1 MNREG
6 KTTLPFL
13 FIHYLLVMKFK
24 IFPLSYFILLI
35 GILSCT
41 KDNTPD
47 KNGGLIQL
55 ISVKIGSS
63 TLNVNST
70 INNVPN
76 DQPIQFS
83 FSSAVDTTSLHKVI
97 TIQNSAGAVVAYT
110 YSSIS
115 NSTALNVT
123 PTSNLQ
129 YSTNYTLVISS
140 SLHGIIGETFPGVQ
154 FKFTTL
160 TGSMV
165 IDSISLNGKA
175 LTTSTLQNIDPQKIN
190 FKITFSQD
198 LDPANYKSSFSF
210 TGPPLS
216 FALSSDNKTLLA
228 SNTAKAKG
236 LARYSFSI
244 SSALTSAGGFTFSG
258 YSSYFYTGVDS
269 TYQFTQI
276 SDDNLLTLIQQQ
288 TFKYFWDFGHPSCGM
303 ARERNSSG
311 DIVTTGG
318 SGFGIMAMIVGM
330 ERGFIT
336 RADGITRL
344 DKILGF
350 LETCDRFH
358 GVWPHWINGVTGK
371 TQPFSATDNGGDL
384 VETSYMIEGLLC
396 MRQYLDSTVVAE
408 KTEITRINN
417 LYKSVEF
424 DWFTNGQ
431 KTLYWEWSPNYG
443 YNLKIQGYNET
454 LITYVTAASSPTHSI
469 TADVYTNGYANNGGI
484 KNGRSYYGYLLPL
497 GQDYG
502 GPLFFTQYSYMGL
515 DPRHL
520 KDQYA
525 DYWEQNVNQSLIN
538 WAYCQ
543 ANPRKYPGYGPGIWG
558 LTASDNPTGYSAQS
572 PTNDLG
578 VITPTAAISSIA
590 YTPTQSLNA
599 LRTDYYFLGDHLW
612 GNYGFYDA
620 FDVTENWWANSTL
633 AIDQGP
639 IICMIE
645 NYRTGLLWNLF
656 MSAPEVQN
664 GLTKLG
670 FTY

>member
-1 MNREG
+1 
-6 KTTLPFL
+6 
-13 FIHYLLVMKFK
+13 MKYK
-24 IFPLSYFILLI
+24 IFPLCYFILLI
-35 GILSCT
+35 GILSCR
-41 KDNTPD
+41 KDTSLN
-47 KNGGLIQL
+47 KNAGMIQL
-55 ISVKIGSS
+55 ISVKIGTS

-70 INNVPN
+70 MNNVPN
-76 DQPIQFS
+76 DQPIQVS
-83 FSSAVDTTSLHKVI
+83 FSSVVDTTSLHKVI
-97 TIQNSAGAVVAYT
+97 TILNSTGTVVAYT
-110 YSSIS
+110 YSSVS
-115 NSTALNVT
+115 NSSALTMT

-129 YSTNYTLVISS
+129 YSTNYTLAISP
-140 SLHGIIGETFPGVQ
+140 SLHGINGETFPGVR

-175 LTTSTLQNIDPQKIN
+175 LTTSSLQNINPTKIS
-190 FKITFSQD
+190 FKVTFSQA
-198 LDPANYKSSFSF
+198 LDPANYASSFSF

-216 FALSSDNKTLLA
+216 FTLSNNNKTLLA

-244 SSALTSAGGFTFSG
+244 SSSLTSAGGFIFGG
-258 YSSYFYTGVDS
+258 YFSYFYTGIDS
-269 TYQFTQI
+269 TYQFPQI
-276 SDDNLLTLIQQQ
+276 SDDNLLTLVQKQ

-311 DIVTTGG
+311 DYVTTGG
-318 SGFGIMAMIVGM
+318 SGFGIMDIIVAI
-330 ERGFIT
+330 ERGFISRT
-336 RADGITRL
+336 DGLARL

-358 GVWPHWINGVTGK
+358 GAWPHWLNGVTGK
-371 TQPFSATDNGGDL
+371 TIPFSATDNGGDI
-384 VETSYMIEGLLC
+384 VETSYMIQGLIC

-408 KTEITRINN
+408 KTEITRINT

-424 DWFTNGQ
+424 DWFTNGE
-431 KTLYWEWSPNYG
+431 KTLYWEWSPEYG

-484 KNGRSYYGYLLPL
+484 RNGRSYYGYLLPL

-502 GPLFFTQYSYMGL
+502 GPLFFTQYSFLGL

-520 KDQYA
+520 KDQFA

-558 LTASDNPTGYSAQS
+558 LTASDNPTGYSPQS

-578 VITPTAAISSIA
+578 VITPTAAISAIP
-590 YTPTQSLNA
+590 YTPAQSLDA
-599 LRTDYYFLGDHLW
+599 LKTDYYFLGDHLW
-612 GNYGFYDA
+612 GDYGFYDA
-620 FDVTENWWANSTL
+620 FDVSAGWWANSSL
-633 AIDQGP
+633 AIDEGP
-639 IICMIE
+639 IIGMIE